1 MPDAIMA
8 PGHTLFNKNSNG
20 TEVSGGNM
28 KKREG
33 LSLGIMALTVISV
46 LFISIYKFYLTGISG
61 NWIFTEE
68 TEGLLSEMAVW
79 FLAIFV
85 TIFAVK
91 DRRFRA
97 GLLAAEAVAFCW
109 LHQVF
114 LPMAASALYLWAILR
129 VGGAIRTMLDRERIM
144 QEYSGAAAMA
154 DVTLGCVS
162 LILLYCL
169 MSLVGIGGI
178 PQTRAAAVIL
188 GILSLLP
195 VFPGVKERKRSR
207 EMLAGF
213 WDDRSGE
220 SWHLAAFWALIFAM
234 ILLQVGRMNICA
246 DYDSLHYGL
255 RSEYILNDGDGIYE
269 NLGNINVVYTYSKG
283 LEILLFPLS
292 GLPSYSFFLSFQ
304 IWMMVGILL
313 CAGEIT
319 KLFADKRYAIF
330 CMAVLSCIPGITNMG
345 ITAKTDCATAM
356 FQLIMIDFL
365 LRFLRDKKAGDMA
378 IAGNAFL
385 MTMVLKP
392 TALVFSTIAAGTAL
406 VYMLVTKNCRFRAKD
421 RFFLSWIG
429 AIAMWLLVWYRTFLL
444 TGLPVTS
451 VFTSIWTKLGFS
463 IRYPFRFDSLPSNGG
478 GLGLREALKHF
489 LKRLYGV
496 LLSPAGDDMAHVR
509 IAWGTPI
516 LLVFLV
522 LFLVLIAV
530 RMRKLQAQEKH
541 PLYCLT
547 AIFITNGAV
556 SLVSLYLLWQVDGN
570 YFILL
575 YCLFAILAAVALG
588 KMKSRVLSCSLMA
601 LFVPVLVFNV
611 SVTAVSNWKGTLGLS
626 PVAVRHA
633 GYYDHWAEAEKEMR
647 YKGNE
652 KIWDILAADP
662 ENRVIVY
669 GEQPEMLM
677 FPCNTQ
683 SYTDIAGSGGNYMVS
698 ASVDGLV
705 EFFEYA
711 EIDYIYL
718 CGGYLK
724 PGTEAWDFVVSMIEQ
739 GYLTD
744 MVYENGHGLARF
756 ALMPVVPED
765 PDAVVRTFAQ
775 YYWAGDQQ

>member
-1 MPDAIMA
+1 MP
-8 PGHTLFNKNSNG
+8 
-20 TEVSGGNM
+20 GGNM

-33 LSLGIMALTVISV
+33 LSLGIMTLTVISV
-46 LFISIYKFYLTGISG
+46 LLISIYKFYITGISG
-61 NWIFTEE
+61 NWLFTAE
-68 TEGLLSEMAVW
+68 TKGLLFEMTVW
-79 FLAIFV
+79 FLTAFV
-85 TIFAVK
+85 TIFAVRERK
-91 DRRFRA
+91 FCA
-97 GLLAAEAVAFCW
+97 GLLVVEISAFCW
-109 LHQVF
+109 IHQVF
-114 LPMAASALYLWAILR
+114 LPMAASALYIFVILR
-129 VGGAIRTMLDRERIM
+129 VGSGLRVLLDKKKIFK
-144 QEYSGAAAMA
+144 EYHMDTRMA
-154 DVTLGCVS
+154 DMTLGCVG

-169 MSLVGIGGI
+169 MSLAGVGGIGA
-178 PQTRAAAVIL
+178 TRIVAAAL
-188 GILSLLP
+188 GALSFLP
-195 VFPGVKERKRSR
+195 VFPGVKERRQER
-207 EMLAGF
+207 DTET
-213 WDDRSGE
+213 
-220 SWHLAAFWALIFAM
+220 AFWNSRSEVTWYLAFFGALMLAM

-269 NLGNINVVYTYSKG
+269 NLGNVNVVYTYSKG
-283 LEILLFPLS
+283 LEILVFPLS

-304 IWMMVGILL
+304 MWMTVGILL

-319 KLFADKRYAIF
+319 KLFADKKYAVF

-356 FQLIMIDFL
+356 FQLIMIYFL
-365 LRFLRDKKAGDMA
+365 LRFLQDKQAGQMA
-378 IAGNAFL
+378 VAGNAFL

-392 TALVFSTIAAGTAL
+392 TALVFSTIAACTVFA
-406 VYMLVTKNCRFRAKD
+406 YMFVTKNYRFQVKD

-429 AIAMWLLVWYRTFLL
+429 AIAMWLLVWFRTILL

-451 VFTSIWTKLGFS
+451 VFTSIWEKLGFS
-463 IRYPFRFDSLPSNGG
+463 IQYPFRFDSLPSNGE
-478 GLGLREALKHF
+478 GLGLKEALKHF

-522 LFLVLIAV
+522 LFAVLLMV
-530 RMRKLQAQEKH
+530 RMRNLQEKEKH
-541 PLYCLT
+541 PLCCLT
-547 AIFITNGAV
+547 AVFFTNGAV

-588 KMKSRVLSCSLMA
+588 RMESRVLSGSMIIL
-601 LFVPVLVFNV
+601 LVPVLLFNV
-611 SVTAVSNWKGTLGLS
+611 TVTAVSNWKGTLGLN
-626 PVAVRHA
+626 PVQVMHQ
-633 GYYDHWAEAEKEMR
+633 GYFDHWKQAEEEMR

-652 KIWDILAADP
+652 KIWDILAHDP
-662 ENRVIVY
+662 ETRVIVY

-683 SYTDIAGSGGNYMVS
+683 SYVDIAGSGGNYMVS

-705 EFFEYA
+705 EFFDYA
-711 EIDYIYL
+711 DIDYVYL

-724 PGTEAWDFVVSMIEQ
+724 PGTEAWNFVVSMIEQ

-744 MVYENGHGLARF
+744 ILYENGHGLARF
-756 ALMPVVPED
+756 ALSPVIPED
-765 PDAVVRTFAQ
+765 SDAAVKTFAQ